1 MATANLNVRVDETVK
16 KNAEQLLEELGLN
29 MSTAI
34 NIFLRQMLR
43 VHGLPFEVTT
53 DAFYTEGNIR
63 YLEQKM
69 ADYKA
74 GKLDFSEHPLI
85 EE

>member
-1 MATANLNVRVDETVK
+1 MSTTNLNVRVDETVK
-16 KNAEQLLEELGLN
+16 KNAEQLLEELGMN

-43 VHGLPFEVTT
+43 VNGLPFDVKA
-53 DAFYTEGNIR
+53 DAFYSESNIN
-63 YLEQKM
+63 YLERKVK
-69 ADYKA
+69 AYKSGELQFA
-74 GKLDFSEHPLI
+74 EHDLI